1 MDAGVSPRGAFLRAI
16 GIPSWGHAAIGS
28 NLRGAFYLAAEGG
41 TLWMMLRTRSRL
53 HDARR
58 IRDLREEAAR
68 ARFLLEGVTDE
79 AEIEA
84 LLENDERVDDAR
96 DLVDARSQQFEDW
109 TALGIFLV
117 LLSGADALVSAH
129 LQDFPGPVQLE
140 ATPTGD
146 GGVDLGVRITL
157 PNR

>member
-1 MDAGVSPRGAFLRAI
+1 
-16 GIPSWGHAAIGS
+16 
-28 NLRGAFYLAAEGG
+28 
-41 TLWMMLRTRSRL
+41 MLVRVRSRL

-58 IRDLREEAAR
+58 IRDFREESVR
-68 ARFLLEGVTDE
+68 ARLALEGVTDE

-84 LLENDERVDDAR
+84 VLAADDRVDDAR
-96 DLVDARSQQFEDW
+96 DLVNARVQQFEDW

-129 LQDFPGPVQLE
+129 LKDFPQPVELT
-140 ATPTGD
+140 AVPV
-146 GGVDLGVRITL
+146 GGGRVEVGARITL